1 MKVFHNFL
9 HFTENIFYTWGHKSR
24 HTRIFLRI
32 RKVFESPNKSWLYRK
47 HRSNF
52 SVSFSEIYSKLDHT
66 FSKIFLNLVLFF
78 TFYQFLFPLP
88 WFDLLCL
95 LFSLVS
101 CTTHSSFSFVFI
113 FTEFCHVLLCLSPS
127 TVLYKL
133 FNLDVSFV
141 VYYANSLAS
150 HLVFCLSG
158 SFPHV
163 LLLACFCLVFFS
175 LFRKSL
181 ALFFDLDPDLSFTL
195 SNAFKS
201 IHWLPKIRIRQLLNL
216 DPPSA

>member
-101 CTTHSSFSFVFI
+101 CTTHSTVFLLYLFSLNSVMFCFVFLLPPF
-113 FTEFCHVLLCLSPS
+113 FTNYLTLMFRLLFTMPI
-127 TVLYKL
+127 
-133 FNLDVSFV
+133 
-141 VYYANSLAS
+141 
-150 HLVFCLSG
+150 
-158 SFPHV
+158 
-163 LLLACFCLVFFS
+163 
-175 LFRKSL
+175 
-181 ALFFDLDPDLSFTL
+181 AL
-195 SNAFKS
+195 
-201 IHWLPKIRIRQLLNL
+201 
-216 DPPSA
+216 PPI